1 MTDVDGAL
9 LDALEAELADRG
21 RDEAI
26 TAAELAEHCDIDDGE
41 ASPTTRKAVRA
52 LLCERGVPIR
62 SGNVGY
68 WVCQSGAEAD
78 EYAADL
84 EGRIE
89 GIEQRLTAFRSA
101 WRDWNRQQIP
111 KSAREKIAADPVLE
125 LEDFEPADFRP
136 DAVADGGEVDAE

>member
-9 LDALEAELADRG
+9 LDQLETELADRG
-21 RDEAI
+21 RDNAI

-52 LLCERGVPIR
+52 LLTERGVPIR

-68 WVCQSGAEAD
+68 WVCQSEAEAE

-101 WRDWNRQQIP
+101 WRSWNRAKIP
-111 KSAREKIAADPVLE
+111 KDARERIKADPVLVF
-125 LEDFEPADFRP
+125 DDSEPADFRP
-136 DAVADGGEVDAE
+136 VVRADGGETDA